1 MPFKVVFFIFLL
13 GVSGVS
19 ITALLSYRL
28 FVSVRRGGFWP
39 RFRDGLIFLLFAAL
53 ALSLS
58 GLFLPCFPLFGEPFC
73 GGSVLQNKIALTF
86 DDGPNEPFTSQIL
99 DILKAYEVPATF
111 FLVGKHVVQY
121 PETVERMVREGHA
134 IGNHTWSHHPLVWKG
149 VVEIEGEIEGA
160 EKAMQPLIPV
170 PSKLFRSPHGWK
182 NPFLV
187 EALDKRGYRL
197 IGWSRG
203 VWDTDRPSK
212 EVLFRRL
219 TRGIKGGEII
229 LLHDGDGDADQL
241 QADRSATVAVLPE
254 VIAYYRRLGFQFVT
268 IPDMGP
274 TS

>member
-1 MPFKVVFFIFLL
+1 MPPKIIFFIFLL
-13 GVSGVS
+13 GVGTVS
-19 ITALLSYRL
+19 LTLLLLYRL
-28 FVSVRRGGFWP
+28 FRSIREGGIWP
-39 RFRDGLIFLLFAAL
+39 RLREGFIFILFVAL

-58 GLFLPCFPLFGEPFC
+58 GLFLPCFPLFGKAFC
-73 GGSVLQNKIALTF
+73 GLSANQNKIALTF
-86 DDGPNEPFTSQIL
+86 DDGPNEPYTSEIL

-121 PETVERMVREGHA
+121 PETVQRMVREGHA
-134 IGNHTWSHHPLVWKG
+134 IGNHTWSHQPLVWEG
-149 VVEIEGEIEGA
+149 LVQVEREVEGC
-160 EKAMQPLIPV
+160 EKAIEPLV
-170 PSKLFRSPHGWK
+170 PTSSKLFRSPHGWK

-187 EALDKRGYRL
+187 EVLNKKGYRL

-212 EVLFRRL
+212 EVLFGRL

-229 LLHDGDGDADQL
+229 LLHDGDGDADKS
-241 QADRSATVAVLPE
+241 QADRRSTVSVLPE

-268 IPDMGP
+268 IPNMGP